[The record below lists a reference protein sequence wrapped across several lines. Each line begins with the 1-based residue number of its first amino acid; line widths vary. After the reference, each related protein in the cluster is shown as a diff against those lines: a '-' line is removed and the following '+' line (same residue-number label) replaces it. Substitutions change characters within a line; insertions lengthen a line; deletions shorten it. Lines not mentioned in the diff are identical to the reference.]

1 MLTVLEVLGCF
12 LLFLIII
19 DFIMLNIVVIHFIKW
34 LGELEREI
42 DRVWL
47 GLGELGSKIGK
58 KLKK

>member
-1 MLTVLEVLGCF
+1 MLTVLEVLGCV
-12 LLFLIII
+12 LLFLVIV
-19 DFIMLNIVVIHFIKW
+19 DFIVINIVVIHFIKW

-42 DRVWL
+42 DRIWL

>member
-1 MLTVLEVLGCF
+1 MLTVLEALGCF

-34 LGELEREI
+34 LSELEQEI
-42 DRVWL
+42 DRIWL

>member
-1 MLTVLEVLGCF
+1 
-12 LLFLIII
+12 
-19 DFIMLNIVVIHFIKW
+19 MLNIVVIHFIKW